1 MKKKVILYCR
11 VSSDEQA
18 ENTSLDF
25 QEDSLRRYCAR
36 NEYEV
41 VAVYRED
48 YSAKH
53 YDLKRPE
60 MRRMYDFCKSNK
72 AQVDKILF
80 LRWDRYSRNVGF
92 AFEYQRKFS
101 NLGIEINAIES
112 PIDFGGTEWP
122 MLLSVYC
129 GAAHTEDNKISKRT
143 KDGIRATL
151 KAGRFPQKAPIGYL
165 NNRVSPSETHLIKD
179 SEYAPIVEEVFR
191 ELAKGID
198 SVEVLRI
205 KYAPL
210 LLRRKG
216 KHNDGRGIV
225 KDTTNHPIS
234 KGAFYRMLRN
244 RIYCGEIVVPAYK
257 DEPEQIIQGEHE
269 PIIDKA
275 TFNTVQDVLD
285 GRTRCKP
292 KLRKTDKP
300 ELFLRRYLVCPY
312 CGYGITGA
320 FSTGNGG
327 KYAYY
332 NCCHCKKVKIRAEKA
347 NDAFAEYV
355 GTLKPT
361 PEARELY
368 RLIVNE
374 LSQQGKDAR
383 KAECDN
389 LQTQLNAIEK
399 KIANADDKYLEG
411 ALDIEQ
417 YQRIC
422 DKCKKD
428 KMQIEDR
435 IAMLRNPQNAQLE
448 PKMKYAYSL
457 IDNLLGYIKNAPVDV
472 RCHLIGSIFPEKIE
486 FDGSAYRTKKLNE
499 VVELIFQ
506 NYKELEKEEQGVNCF
521 TSRSVPRAKLI
532 TNSFLKDLDVLWD
545 LRFIIPIPIKSGL

>member
-1 MKKKVILYCR
+1 MKKQVILYCR

-36 NEYEV
+36 NNYDV
-41 VAVYRED
+41 VDVYRED

-60 MRRMYDFCKSNK
+60 MRKMYDFCKSNK
-72 AQVDKILF
+72 MGVDKILF

-92 AFEYQRKFS
+92 AFEYQRKFA
-101 NLGIEINAIES
+101 NLDIEINAIES

-151 KAGRFPQKAPIGYL
+151 KAGRYPQKAPIGYL
-165 NNRVSPSETHLIKD
+165 NNRISSSETHLIKD
-179 SEYAPIVEEVFR
+179 PNYAPIVEEVFR
-191 ELAKGID
+191 EMAKGID
-198 SVEVLRI
+198 SIEVLRM
-205 KYAPL
+205 KYTP
-210 LLRRKG
+210 LLRRRKG
-216 KHNDGRGIV
+216 MHNDGRGIV

-244 RIYCGEIVVPAYK
+244 RLYCGEIVVPATK
-257 DEPEQIIQGEHE
+257 DEPEQIIEGEHE
-269 PIIDKA
+269 PIIDKV
-275 TFNTVQDVLD
+275 TFYTVQDVID

-292 KLRKTDKP
+292 KHRKTDKP

-361 PEARELY
+361 PEAKALY
-368 RLIVNE
+368 QLIVNDM
-374 LSQQGKDAR
+374 SKQGKEAR
-383 KAECDN
+383 KAECEN
-389 LQTQLNAIEK
+389 IQTQLNAIEER
-399 KIANADDKYLEG
+399 INNADDKYLEG
-411 ALDIEQ
+411 SLDAEQ

-422 DKCKKD
+422 AKFKKD
-428 KMQIEDR
+428 KQQLEER
-435 IAMLRNPQNAQLE
+435 LATLKSPHNTQLE
-448 PKMKYAYSL
+448 PKLTYAYSL
-457 IDNLLGYIKNAPVDV
+457 IDNMLEYIKEAPVEV

-486 FDGSAYRTKKLNE
+486 FDGYSYRTTKLNK

-506 NYKELEKEEQGVNCF
+506 NYSELQKEEQGANCF
-521 TSRSVPRAKLI
+521 TSRSVPRAGVEPARPSLGK
-532 TNSFLKDLDVLWD
+532 
-545 LRFIIPIPIKSGL
+545 RF

>member
-1 MKKKVILYCR
+1 MSKNVILYCR

-25 QEDSLRRYCAR
+25 QEDSLRKFCAR
-36 NEYEV
+36 NEYNA

-60 MRRMYDFCKSNK
+60 MRKMYDFCKRNK
-72 AQVDKILF
+72 ANIDKILF

-92 AFEYQRKFS
+92 AFEYQRRFS
-101 NLGIEINAIES
+101 ELGIEINTIES
-112 PIDFGGTEWP
+112 PIDFSGTEWAM
-122 MLLSVYC
+122 MLSIYC
-129 GAAHTEDNKISKRT
+129 GVAHTEDNKISKRT
-143 KDGIRATL
+143 KDGIRETL
-151 KAGRFPQKAPIGYL
+151 KAGRYPQKAPIGYL
-165 NNRVSPSETHLIKD
+165 NNRISSTETHLIKD
-179 SEYAPIVEEVFR
+179 EEYAPIVEEVFR
-191 ELAKGID
+191 EMAKGID
-198 SVEVLRI
+198 SVETLRI

-210 LLRRKG
+210 LRRRKG
-216 KHNDGRGIV
+216 MHNDGRGIV

-244 RIYCGEIVVPAYK
+244 HIYCGEIVVPAYQ

-320 FSTGNGG
+320 FSRGNGG

-347 NDAFAEYV
+347 NDAFAKYI
-355 GTLKPT
+355 GKLKPS
-361 PEARELY
+361 PVMKELY
-368 RLIVNE
+368 QRIVND
-374 LSQQGKDAR
+374 LSKQGKEAR
-383 KAECDN
+383 KAECEN
-389 LQTQLNAIEK
+389 LHSQLTAIEK
-399 KIANADDKYLEG
+399 KIANADDKYLDGTLNE
-411 ALDIEQ
+411 EQ

-422 DKCKKD
+422 ERCKRDKQ
-428 KMQIEDR
+428 QIEELLS
-435 IAMLRNPQNAQLE
+435 AHRNPQNVQLE
-448 PKMKYAYSL
+448 PKMRYAYSL
-457 IDNLLGYIKNAPVDV
+457 IDNLLEYIQEAPVEV
-472 RCHLIGSIFPEKIE
+472 RCRLIGSIFPEKIE
-486 FDGSAYRTKKLNE
+486 FDGSSYRTNKLNE
-499 VVELIFQ
+499 VAALIFQ
-506 NYKELEKEEQGVNCF
+506 NYKELQKEEQGVNCF
-521 TSRSVPRAKLI
+521 TSRSVPRVGLEPTQPSLAKG
-532 TNSFLKDLDVLWD
+532 F
-545 LRFIIPIPIKSGL
+545 

>member
-1 MKKKVILYCR
+1 MNKNVILYCR

-25 QEDSLRRYCAR
+25 QEESLRKYCAR
-36 NEYEV
+36 NEFDV
-41 VAVYRED
+41 VSVYRED

-60 MRRMYDFCKSNK
+60 MRRMYEFCKKNK
-72 AQVDKILF
+72 AMVDKILF

-101 NLGIEINAIES
+101 NLDIEINAIES

-143 KDGIRATL
+143 KDGIRSTL
-151 KAGRFPQKAPIGYL
+151 KAGRYPQKAPIGYL
-165 NNRVSPSETHLIKD
+165 NNRISPSETHLIKD
-179 SEYAPIVEEVFR
+179 PEYAPIVEEVFR
-191 ELAKGID
+191 EMAKGLD

-205 KYAPL
+205 KYSPL

-216 KHNDGRGIV
+216 IHNDGRGII

-244 RIYCGEIVVPAYK
+244 RLYCGEIVIPAYQ
-257 DEPEQIIQGEHE
+257 DEPEQIIQGKHE
-269 PIIDKA
+269 PIIDKT
-275 TFNTVQDVLD
+275 TFNIVQDVLD
-285 GRTRCKP
+285 GRTRCKS

-327 KYAYY
+327 RYAYY

-347 NDAFAEYV
+347 NDAFAKYI
-355 GTLKPT
+355 GKLKPN
-361 PEARELY
+361 AVMKELY
-368 RLIVNE
+368 QRIVND
-374 LSQQGKDAR
+374 LSKQGKDVR
-383 KAECDN
+383 KAEYEN
-389 LQTQLNAIEK
+389 LSNQLAALEA
-399 KIANADDKYLEG
+399 KIDNADNKFLDG
-411 ALDIEQ
+411 ALNSEQ

-422 DKCKKD
+422 DKCKRD
-428 KMQIEDR
+428 KQQLEER
-435 IAMLRNPQNAQLE
+435 LNALKNPQNAQIE

-457 IDNLLGYIKNAPVDV
+457 IDNLLEYIQDAPVDV
-472 RCHLIGSIFPEKIE
+472 RCRLIGSIFPEKIE
-486 FDGSAYRTKKLNE
+486 FDGFSYRTNKLNE
-499 VVELIFQ
+499 VAALIFQ
-506 NYKELEKEEQGVNCF
+506 NYRDLQKEEQGANCF
-521 TSRSVPRAKLI
+521 TSRSVPRVGLEPTQPSLAKG
-532 TNSFLKDLDVLWD
+532 F
-545 LRFIIPIPIKSGL
+545 

>member
-1 MKKKVILYCR
+1 MNDMSKKVILYCR

-25 QEDSLRRYCAR
+25 QEDSLRKYCTR
-36 NEYEV
+36 NDYDV

-60 MRRMYDFCKSNK
+60 MRKMYDFCKSNK
-72 AQVDKILF
+72 TSVDKILF
-80 LRWDRYSRNVGF
+80 LRWDRYARNVEF
-92 AFEYQRKFS
+92 AFEYKRRFC
-101 NLGIEINAIES
+101 NLDIEINAIES

-122 MLLSVYC
+122 MMLAMYC

-143 KDGIRATL
+143 RDGIRATL

-165 NNRVSPSETHLIKD
+165 NHRISPSETHLVKD
-179 SEYAPIVEEVFR
+179 EAYAPIVAEVFY
-191 ELAKGID
+191 EMAKGID
-198 SVEVLRI
+198 SVEVLRT

-216 KHNDGRGIV
+216 MHNDGRGIV

-244 RIYCGEIVVPAYK
+244 RIYCGEIVIPAYQ
-257 DEPEQIIQGEHE
+257 DEPEQIIDGEHE
-269 PIIDKA
+269 PIIDKI

-285 GRTRCKP
+285 GRMRCKP
-292 KLRKTDKP
+292 KYRKTDKP

-320 FSTGNGG
+320 FSKGNGG

-332 NCCHCKKVKIRAEKA
+332 NCCHCKRVKIRAEKA
-347 NDAFAEYV
+347 NDAFAQYI

-361 PEARELY
+361 PEARSLY
-368 RLIVNE
+368 RLIVND
-374 LSQQGKDAR
+374 LSKQGKEAR
-383 KAECDN
+383 KAECEN
-389 LQTQLNAIEK
+389 IQTQLNAIDERLS
-399 KIANADDKYLEG
+399 NADDKYLEG
-411 ALDIEQ
+411 LLNAEQ

-422 DKCKKD
+422 DKSKKD
-428 KMQIEDR
+428 KQ
-435 IAMLRNPQNAQLE
+435 QLE
-448 PKMKYAYSL
+448 ERLATLKSPHNTQFEPKLTYAYSL
-457 IDNLLGYIKNAPVDV
+457 IDNMLEYIQKAPVEV
-472 RCHLIGSIFPEKIE
+472 RCRLIGSIFPEKIE
-486 FDGSAYRTKKLNE
+486 FDGFSYRTTKLNK
-499 VVELIFQ
+499 VAELIFQ
-506 NYKELEKEEQGVNCF
+506 NYSELQKEEQGVNCF
-521 TSRSVPRAKLI
+521 TSRSVPRVGLEPTQPSLAKG
-532 TNSFLKDLDVLWD
+532 F
-545 LRFIIPIPIKSGL
+545 